1 MPTTRSWRTLVFS
14 DLGVLLLLALGRVA
28 LLFLTH
34 PAYGWHRDELDMLE
48 SARSLAW
55 GYVAYPP
62 LTAGVARLGLELFGP
77 SLLGVRLFAAASMG
91 AIMVLTGLMARDLG
105 GGRHA
110 QVLAAVAAGISPVQL
125 LGGSLLSYSSLD
137 ALWWVLAA
145 FFVARLLK
153 TGEARWWLAVGTVLG
168 LGMLTKYLFA
178 IEIAGLVAGV
188 LASPARRYLRS
199 PWLWAGAAVSILI
212 VLPNLVWQAQHGF
225 ISLEFMRSIH
235 ARDIRIGRTE
245 TFLPEQLYFSAN
257 LATLPLWIAGLV
269 SLLIGRRGQGYR
281 PLAWMYLV
289 PLVLLFLL
297 QGRSYYLAAAYPPL
311 LAAGA
316 VIADSWLRSLRS
328 GAARLARA
336 CLWSALVIGGL
347 AFAAIAL
354 PVAPPGS
361 AWFQTAWE
369 LNNELG
375 EMLGWPEL
383 ARTTAEVYASLSPSE
398 RAATAIVTH
407 NYGEVGALNLYGPAL
422 GLPTALSGMN
432 GFWYRGPGALQ
443 PAIVIALG
451 YDLHGTAA
459 HFGACEIAAQVR
471 NPHGILNEEAG
482 DHPWIY
488 LCRRLPRPWPE
499 IWAGLKTYG

>member
-1 MPTTRSWRTLVFS
+1 MQPTRTWRTLI
-14 DLGVLLLLALGRVA
+14 DTGLGWLLLLALGRVA
-28 LLFLTH
+28 LLFLSH

-48 SARSLAW
+48 SARTLAW

-62 LTAGVARLGLELFGP
+62 LTAFVARLGLLLFGP
-77 SLLGVRLFAAASMG
+77 SVLGVRLFAAASMG
-91 AIMVLTGLMARDLG
+91 AIMVLTGLIARDLG
-105 GGRHA
+105 GGRFA

-125 LGGSLLSYSSLD
+125 LGGSLLSYSSFD

-145 FFVARLLK
+145 FFVVRLLK
-153 TGEARWWLAVGTVLG
+153 SGEARWWLAIGAVLG
-168 LGMLTKYLFA
+168 LGMMTKYLFA
-178 IEIAGLVAGV
+178 VEIVGLVVGI
-188 LASPARRYLRS
+188 LASPARRFLRS
-199 PWLWAGAAVSILI
+199 PWLWAGVAISILI
-212 VLPNLVWQAQHGF
+212 FLPNLIWQAQHGF
-225 ISLEFMRSIH
+225 ISLEFMSSIH

-257 LATLPLWIAGLV
+257 LVTLPLWAAGLG
-269 SLLIGRRGQGYR
+269 SLLLGRAGRVFR

-289 PLVLLFLL
+289 PLVLLLLL

-316 VIADSWLRSLRS
+316 VLAEAWVRRLRPVP
-328 GAARLARA
+328 ARLVRV
-336 CLWSALVIGGL
+336 SAWAALAIGGL

-354 PVAPPGS
+354 PLAPPGS
-361 AWFQTAWE
+361 GWFKTAWG

-383 ARTTAEVYASLSPSE
+383 VQTTAEVYAALPPSE
-398 RAATAIVTH
+398 RAAAAIVTN
-407 NYGEVGALNLYGPAL
+407 NYGEAGALNLFGPAL

-432 GFWYRGPGALQ
+432 GFWYRGPGEMQ

-459 HFGACEIAAQVR
+459 HFGSCEIAAQVKNR
-471 NPHGILNEEAG
+471 YGVLNEEAG
-482 DHPWIY
+482 EHPWIY

-499 IWAGLKTYG
+499 IWEGLKVYG

>member
-1 MPTTRSWRTLVFS
+1 MQPTRTWRSLVFS
-14 DLGVLLLLALGRVA
+14 DLGVLLLLAVGRLA
-28 LLFLTH
+28 LLFLSH

-48 SARSLAW
+48 SARALAW

-62 LTAGVARLGLELFGP
+62 LTAFVARLGLELFGP
-77 SLLGVRLFAAASMG
+77 SVLGVRLFAAASMG
-91 AIMVLTGLMARDLG
+91 AIVVLSGLMARDLG
-105 GGRHA
+105 GKRYA

-145 FFVARLLK
+145 FFVVRLLK
-153 TGEARWWLAVGTVLG
+153 SGEARWWLAIGAVLG
-168 LGMLTKYLFA
+168 LGLMTKYLFA
-178 IEIAGLVAGV
+178 VEIVGLVVGI
-188 LASPARRYLRS
+188 LATPARRFLRS
-199 PWLWAGAAVSILI
+199 PWLWAGAAISILI
-212 VLPNLVWQAQHGF
+212 FLPNLLWQAQHGF

-257 LATLPLWIAGLV
+257 LVTIPLWTAGLA
-269 SLLIGRRGQGYR
+269 SLLVGKTHRTFR

-289 PLVLLFLL
+289 PLALLIVL

-311 LAAGA
+311 IAAGA
-316 VIADSWLRSLRS
+316 VLAEAWVHGMRP
-328 GAARLARA
+328 AVARLMRGSIWA
-336 CLWSALVIGGL
+336 ALAIGGL

-361 AWFQTAWE
+361 GWFKAAWG

-383 ARTTAEVYASLSPSE
+383 AQTTAEVYHALPPSE
-398 RAATAIVTH
+398 RVAAAIVTN
-407 NYGEVGALNLYGPAL
+407 NYGEAGALNLFGPAL

-432 GFWYRGPGALQ
+432 GHWYRGPGALQ

-459 HFGACEIAAQVR
+459 HFGACQIAAQVK
-471 NPHGILNEEAG
+471 NAYGVLNEEAG
-482 DHPWIY
+482 EHPWIY
-488 LCRRLPRPWPE
+488 LCRRLPRPWQE
-499 IWAGLKTYG
+499 TWDGLKVYG